1 MTQERNNILEIWEK
15 EFTNAE
21 DTKTV
26 HLPHSSLKMIKLI
39 MFLFE
44 VIKIHEKHNSL
55 NDENYSVHGLR
66 TS

>member
-1 MTQERNNILEIWEK
+1 MRQERNNILEIWEK
-15 EFTNAE
+15 EFTNVE